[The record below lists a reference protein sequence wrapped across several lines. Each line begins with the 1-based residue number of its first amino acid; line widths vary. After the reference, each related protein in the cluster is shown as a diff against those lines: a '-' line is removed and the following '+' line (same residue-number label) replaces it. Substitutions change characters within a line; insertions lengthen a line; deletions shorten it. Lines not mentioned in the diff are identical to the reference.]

1 MSTEDEPLIELHDVS
16 LHYRRQRSLRGLRD
30 HQVLSEV
37 SFPVYPGE
45 TVGLIG
51 RNGAGKTSLLKLI
64 AGIISA
70 DAGSIVRRTENICLL
85 SYQLGFNQ
93 FLSGRENAVHTAM
106 LQGMARTEIEFR
118 IDQVAAFA
126 GLEDAIDEPLSSYSA
141 GMRARLGFAVSLQLD
156 PDVLLIDEA
165 LGVGDHE
172 FKERSG
178 RAMRE
183 RMRSNKTVVVVSHDP
198 FTVKELC
205 DRAVWIENGRVV
217 LQDIP
222 EKVIEAYHDFDRVV
236 ADMSLATGRPETYIR
251 SNPFNVNP
259 IEFMQRLRLD
269 MKHERNKMH
278 QQYFADSARGQA
290 SGVEMYV
297 PQRRP
302 VLSNLVAQE
311 CGNWCWVENCHQ
323 VQSGSRQAVERA
335 YQKFERT
342 LYKLGMEVKLDPV
355 KLRSTDLYRQ
365 LVSLLHE
372 LTEDNR

>member
-1 MSTEDEPLIELHDVS
+1 MSTDDEPLIELRGVS
-16 LHYRRQRSLRGLRD
+16 LHYRRHRSLRGLRD

-45 TVGLIG
+45 TVGIIG

-70 DAGSIVRRTENICLL
+70 DSGSIARRTENICLL

-93 FLSGRENAVHTAM
+93 FLAGRENAVHTAM
-106 LQGMARTEIEFR
+106 LQGMARADIESR
-118 IDQVAAFA
+118 IDEIAAFA
-126 GLEDAIDEPLSSYSA
+126 GLEDAMDEPLSTYSA

-178 RAMRE
+178 RAMRD

-217 LQDIP
+217 MQDIP

-236 ADMSLATGRPETYIR
+236 TDMSVATGRPETYIR
-251 SNPFNVNP
+251 SNPVNINP
-259 IEFMQRLRLD
+259 VEFMQRLRHD
-269 MKHERNKMH
+269 MKQERDKLR
-278 QQYFADSARGQA
+278 QEYFSRSGQDQDT
-290 SGVEMYV
+290 GVEMHI

-302 VLSNLVAQE
+302 VLSQLVAQE
-311 CGNWCWVENCHQ
+311 CGSWCWVENCHQ
-323 VQSGSRQAVERA
+323 VKAGPRDVVQGA
-335 YQKFERT
+335 YDKFERT
-342 LYKLGMEVKLDPV
+342 LYKVAMEIKMDPV
-355 KLRSTDLYRQ
+355 KLRTTDLYRQ
-365 LVSLLHE
+365 LVSLLLE
-372 LTEDNR
+372 LRRQ

>member
-1 MSTEDEPLIELHDVS
+1 MSTEDQPLIELRDVS
-16 LHYRRQRSLRGLRD
+16 LHYRRRRSLRGLRD

-45 TVGLIG
+45 TVGIIG
-51 RNGAGKTSLLKLI
+51 RNGAGKTTLLKLI

-106 LQGMARTEIEFR
+106 LQGMGRAEIESR
-118 IDQVAAFA
+118 IGEVAAFA
-126 GLEDAIDEPLSSYSA
+126 GLEDALDEPLSTYSA

-183 RMRSNKTVVVVSHDP
+183 RMRSNKTVIVVSHDP

-205 DRAVWIENGRVV
+205 DRAVWIENGQVV
-217 LQDIP
+217 MQDIP
-222 EKVIEAYHDFDRVV
+222 EKVIAAYHNFDRVV
-236 ADMSLATGRPETYIR
+236 ADMSVATGRPETYIR
-251 SNPFNVNP
+251 SNPLNVNP
-259 IEFMQRLRLD
+259 VEFMQRLRAD
-269 MKHERNKMH
+269 MKKERNKLQ
-278 QQYFADSARGQA
+278 QQYFSDSGQGQD
-290 SGVEMYV
+290 SGVGIYI

-302 VLSNLVAQE
+302 ILSNLVAQE
-311 CGNWCWVENCHQ
+311 CGNWCWVENCQQ
-323 VQSGSRQAVERA
+323 VKSGSRQVVESA
-335 YQKFERT
+335 YKKFERT
-342 LYKLGMEVKLDPV
+342 LYKVGMEVKLDPV

-372 LTEDNR
+372 LRRP